1 MDSDNI
7 MQSLLDKE
15 YKSDDKLMKPDF
27 NSRSG
32 REFLAF
38 YLHAKFKQLM
48 MFDKRQEN
56 PMFID
61 MNPNFAN
68 NFSRRLITNP
78 KKRFLV
84 GITGESAS
92 GKSTICNTIKTVISE
107 FSMPV
112 SILSTDNYFNDI
124 SELIKQHGSFDKLI
138 ESGYDIDSPS
148 SFQLDVLRQDLIDL
162 SDGIDVKAPSYMPN
176 GTGISVPKSIP
187 IQSKKVIIVE
197 GIATMFDAVRDVF
210 DIKLYVEADNEIRKK
225 RFLRRACEER
235 NQTIEN
241 ALQQWNYLETSG
253 GNYVKNNR
261 SYADFVLNGNS
272 NLKYFAQILEYL
284 YTVTNNF
291 SD

>member
-1 MDSDNI
+1 MDSNNI

-15 YKSDDKLMKPDF
+15 YNSDYKLMKPNF

-48 MFDKRQEN
+48 VFDKKQDN
-56 PMFID
+56 PMFIE
-61 MNPNFAN
+61 MNSDFAN

-78 KKRFLV
+78 QKRFLV

-112 SILSTDNYFNDI
+112 SILSTDSYFNDI
-124 SELIKQHGSFDKLI
+124 SDLIKEYGSFDKLI
-138 ESGYDIDSPS
+138 KSGYDIDSPS
-148 SFQLDVLRQDLIDL
+148 SFQLDILRQDLLDL
-162 SDGIDVKAPSYMPN
+162 SEGIDIKSPSYMPN
-176 GTGISVPKSIP
+176 GTGISIPKSLP
-187 IQSKKVIIVE
+187 VQSKKVIIVE

-210 DIKLYVEADNEIRKK
+210 DIKLYVESDKQIRKE

-235 NQTIEN
+235 NQTLEN
-241 ALQQWNYLETSG
+241 ALQQWEYLETSG
-253 GNYVKNNR
+253 GNYVKINR
-261 SYADFVLNGNS
+261 NYADFILNGNS
-272 NLKYFAQILEYL
+272 DLKYFAQILEYL
-284 YTVTNNF
+284 YTITNNF

>member
-1 MDSDNI
+1 MNSENK

-15 YKSDDKLMKPDF
+15 YNSDDKFMKPDL

-32 REFLAF
+32 REFLAV
-38 YLHAKFKQLM
+38 YLHSKFRQLM
-48 MFDKRQEN
+48 TFDKKQPE

-61 MNPNFAN
+61 MNPDFAN

-78 KKRFLV
+78 KKRFLI

-124 SELIKQHGSFDKLI
+124 SELIKKYGSFDKLI
-138 ESGYDIDSPS
+138 ENGYDIDSPS

-162 SDGIDVKAPSYMPN
+162 SDGIDIKAPSYLPN
-176 GTGISVPKSIP
+176 GTGISVPKSLD
-187 IQSKKVIIVE
+187 IQSKKIVIVE

-210 DIKLYVEADNEIRKK
+210 DIKLYVEADNEIRKA
-225 RFLRRACEER
+225 RFLKRACEER
-235 NQTIEN
+235 NQTIDN

-253 GNYVKNNR
+253 GNYVKSNKI
-261 SYADFVLNGNS
+261 YADFVLNGNS
-272 NLKYFAQILEYL
+272 DLKYFAQILEYI
-284 YTVTNNF
+284 YTVTNSF
-291 SD
+291 K

>member
-15 YKSDDKLMKPDF
+15 YNSEDKFLKPDF

-48 MFDKRQEN
+48 AFDKKQSA

-61 MNPNFAN
+61 MNPQFAN

-78 KKRFLV
+78 KKHFLI

-92 GKSTICNTIKTVISE
+92 GKSTICKTIKTVISE
-107 FSMPV
+107 FAMPV

-124 SELIKQHGSFDKLI
+124 SELIEKHGSFDKLI
-138 ESGYDIDSPS
+138 ESGYDIDAPS
-148 SFQLDVLRQDLIDL
+148 SFQLNILRQDLIDL
-162 SDGIDVKAPSYMPN
+162 SEGIDIKAPSYMPN
-176 GTGISVPKSIP
+176 GTGISIPKSLP
-187 IQSKKVIIVE
+187 VESKKIIIVE
-197 GIATMFDAVRDVF
+197 GIATMFDEVRDVF
-210 DIKLYVEADNEIRKK
+210 DIKLYVEADKEIRKK
-225 RFLRRACEER
+225 RFMIRACEER
-235 NQTIEN
+235 NQTPEN

-261 SYADFVLNGNS
+261 SLSDFVLNGNS
-272 NLKYFAQILEYL
+272 DLKYFSQILEYL

-291 SD
+291 Q